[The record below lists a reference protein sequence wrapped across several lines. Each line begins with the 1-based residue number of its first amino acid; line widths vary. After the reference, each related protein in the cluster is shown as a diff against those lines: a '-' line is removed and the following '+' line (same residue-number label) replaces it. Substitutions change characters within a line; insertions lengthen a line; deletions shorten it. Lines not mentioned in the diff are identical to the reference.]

1 MTAQK
6 GRDLILQID
15 DGTNNYLTVAGFRS
29 NGFTINNTPV
39 DISNKDTGA
48 FQQYMEDA
56 GLRHI
61 TVTGDGV
68 FLGDTQFALAHG
80 HAMAGTNPL
89 CKLIAPGLG
98 EYTGAFAIQS
108 LQMTGQHNGE
118 VTYHISLTSA
128 GDITFV
134 AAV

>member
-6 GRDLILQID
+6 GRDLILQIN
-15 DGTNNYLTVAGFRS
+15 DGTNYLTVAGFRS

-39 DISNKDTGA
+39 DISNKDSGA

-61 TVTGDGV
+61 SVTGDGV
-68 FLGDTQFALAHG
+68 FLGDAQFALAHG
-80 HAMAGTNPL
+80 HIMAGTNPL

-98 EYTGAFAIQS
+98 DYTGNFAIRS
-108 LQMTGQHNGE
+108 LQMSGNHNDG
-118 VTYHISLTSA
+118 VTYQFQLESA
-128 GDITFV
+128 GDITFTP
-134 AAV
+134 AV